1 MIYQNFEVYYKEQ
14 YIEKETNRI
23 CDNSKDGA
31 IQIKS
36 NLEKILAK
44 NVDINSYD
52 SDAAFNLAQKMKEAI
67 EIISNRVKSSE
78 PEKIQELNVFVEN
91 ISTKICENLMDDSKD
106 LKLKTEILEKE
117 INDINEKN
125 NEVENDDAV

>member
-1 MIYQNFEVYYKEQ
+1 MKEQ

-117 INDINEKN
+117 INAINEKN
-125 NEVENDDAV
+125 NEVENDDAVSK